1 MHYFMLLVLAA
12 CIHVCAIMLTHLL
25 RVLSDA
31 SCDLT
36 VD

>member
-25 RVLSDA
+25 CVLSDA

>member
-12 CIHVCAIMLTHLL
+12 CIHVCAIMCVQLL
-25 RVLSDA
+25 PVLSGA
-31 SCDLT
+31 SCDLA